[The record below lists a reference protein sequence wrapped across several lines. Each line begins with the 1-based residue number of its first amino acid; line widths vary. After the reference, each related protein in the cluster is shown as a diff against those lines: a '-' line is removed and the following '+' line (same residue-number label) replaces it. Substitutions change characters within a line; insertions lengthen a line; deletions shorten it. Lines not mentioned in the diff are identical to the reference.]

1 MLVPGCKCCL
11 SRHLEFIEN
20 CFRKEM
26 TTRQI
31 SVELKSRFGAS
42 ISHSSIARHYK
53 NHYLPKVQNRGD
65 PLDQLNGLGQSRLK
79 RAILR
84 GIKYSKTHHRCSCVS
99 LRPLRRMGIIYVC
112 GKCGGWVPAYEA
124 RRIKKMQRKEKKK
137 EPERSVLLLRQRTRH

>member
-1 MLVPGCKCCL
+1 
-11 SRHLEFIEN
+11 
-20 CFRKEM
+20 M

-31 SVELKSRFGAS
+31 SEELKSRFGAS

-65 PLDQLNGLGQSRLK
+65 PLDQLDRLGQFRLK
-79 RAILR
+79 KAILR
-84 GIKYSKTHHRCSCVS
+84 GIKYSKTHHRCSCDS

-124 RRIKKMQRKEKKK
+124 RRIKKMQRKKKK
-137 EPERSVLLLRQRTRH
+137 PERSVLLLRQRTRY